1 MLGWAPAQLL
11 SPYSEVMHSSRP
23 AGVTAIDA
31 ANGLSPASCS
41 FFQPQDI
48 GQEARTSSRSGER
61 RWVLPGLE
69 LTATDPS
76 GRTARDAPSRSG
88 MTDGLPPGN
97 ACPNTAVAV
106 GWPLAS

>member
-1 MLGWAPAQLL
+1 ML

-31 ANGLSPASCS
+31 ANGSSPVSCS

-48 GQEARTSSRSGER
+48 GQDARTSSRSGER

-69 LTATDPS
+69 LTATAPS
-76 GRTARDAPSRSG
+76 GRTARVVTSRSG
-88 MTDGLPPGN
+88 MADGLPPGT

-106 GWPLAS
+106 GFPSEPYRVISW